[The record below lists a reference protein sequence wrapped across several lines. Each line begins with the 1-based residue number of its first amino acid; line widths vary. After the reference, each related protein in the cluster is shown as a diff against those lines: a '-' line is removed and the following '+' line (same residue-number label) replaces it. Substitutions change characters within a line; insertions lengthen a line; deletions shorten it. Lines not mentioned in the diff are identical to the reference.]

1 MPKCR
6 HNNSIVIFIEHAQ
19 SSGLFIASCS
29 TLNISGHK
37 LCIFANYAQTQF
49 GRRLK
54 KDRDIETEDKPHMGG
69 VW

>member
-37 LCIFANYAQTQF
+37 LCIFANYAQTLNL
-49 GRRLK
+49 G
-54 KDRDIETEDKPHMGG
+54 ED
-69 VW
+69 